1 MARTNSAAKKN
12 DPGATDR
19 SFYPTPSAN
28 QPFDLSLEDFL
39 SPQQLNVQNIKMKPA
54 LDNETEMGLI
64 DTAMRDHGQMMT
76 LLRQKKDQLEH
87 ALKYWNDAGKRNAGP
102 NSMQSTVDAL
112 MMMSDTSSIFD
123 LLDATFSKGYKIN
136 ELSLS

>member
-1 MARTNSAAKKN
+1 MEPPSVVRGKPPSILASNGLSLMGTTASMQQVNPYDVAGKQVKQTVARTNSAAKKSE
-12 DPGATDR
+12 PGATDR

-39 SPQQLNVQNIKMKPA
+39 SPQHLNVQNIKMKPA

-76 LLRQKKDQLEH
+76 LLR
-87 ALKYWNDAGKRNAGP
+87 
-102 NSMQSTVDAL
+102 
-112 MMMSDTSSIFD
+112 
-123 LLDATFSKGYKIN
+123 
-136 ELSLS
+136 